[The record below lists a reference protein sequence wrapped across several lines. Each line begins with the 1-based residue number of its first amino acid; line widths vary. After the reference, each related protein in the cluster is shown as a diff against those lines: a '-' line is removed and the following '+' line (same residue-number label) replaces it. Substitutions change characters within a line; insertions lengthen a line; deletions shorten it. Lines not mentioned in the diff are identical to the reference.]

1 KGEAHHPLTANA
13 PSKYRLAS
21 IFIFENIGVYH
32 GREPSSRNALIYNG
46 PMDVTLTSL
55 EGVFA
60 VPSLARRNDAQR
72 TLDFAENDRVAR
84 HIGSGGVTRLLY
96 GGNAFL
102 YHVTLAEY
110 EALLDWLSGLPGNVW
125 AIPSAGP
132 SYGRAMD
139 QAAILKQHN
148 FPCVMMLPCSDPR
161 DAAGLE
167 RGLREFA
174 ETAGKKLILYMKDPS
189 NFGADREAGLD
200 VVGRLV
206 DNGTCVAIKYA
217 VVLNDPSNDP
227 YLEGLLR
234 RVDRRRVISGMGE
247 RPAICHLRDFKL
259 PGFTT
264 GSGCIAPFLSNAL
277 LAACRRADW
286 AEAETIR
293 ANFLP
298 LEDLRDAWGPARVL
312 HAATE
317 LADLA
322 RCGPLIPYV
331 SPLTEERRRELA
343 PVAAQ
348 LAQRDAVARSLQT
361 AAAGH

>member
-1 KGEAHHPLTANA
+1 M
-13 PSKYRLAS
+13 
-21 IFIFENIGVYH
+21 
-32 GREPSSRNALIYNG
+32 IYNG
-46 PMDVTLTSL
+46 PMDVSLASL

-60 VPSLARRNDAQR
+60 VPPLARRNDARR
-72 TLDFAENDRVAR
+72 TLDFAENDRLAR
-84 HIGSGGVTRLLY
+84 HMTSGGITRLLY

-102 YHVTLAEY
+102 YHITLAEY
-110 EALLDWLSGLPGNVW
+110 ESLLDWLSGLSADIW
-125 AIPSAGP
+125 TIPSAGP

-139 QAAILKQHN
+139 QAAILKRHK

-174 ETAGKKLILYMKDPS
+174 EASNKKLVLYLKDPL
-189 NFGADREAGLD
+189 NFGSDREAGLD
-200 VVGRLV
+200 VVARLV
-206 DNGTCVAIKYA
+206 NDGTCVAIKYA
-217 VVLNDPSNDP
+217 VVLQDPSKDP

-247 RPAICHLRDFKL
+247 RPAVCHLRDFKL

-264 GSGCIAPFLSNAL
+264 GSGCVAPFLSNAL
-277 LAACRRADW
+277 LAACRRGDW
-286 AEAETIR
+286 SSAETIR

-317 LADLA
+317 LAELA
-322 RCGPLIPYV
+322 KCGPLIPYV
-331 SPLTEERRRELA
+331 TPLAEDKRRELA
-343 PVAAQ
+343 PVAAD
-348 LAQRDAVARSLQT
+348 LARSDSEARNLQT
-361 AAAGH
+361 AAAH